1 MFFHR
6 HREKNQTARF
16 DAADRTDALQSRT
29 PQQKT
34 ILKIMEK
41 KAVKPEAENRDKI
54 EKSLVADLN
63 ATLKTKPDFENIDLE
78 DFETLGMDYRFK

>member
-1 MFFHR
+1 
-6 HREKNQTARF
+6 
-16 DAADRTDALQSRT
+16 
-29 PQQKT
+29 
-34 ILKIMEK
+34 MEK